1 MKKKKFY
8 EHPQTVHTSVEAETG
23 FMTASIFDEENDQD
37 KGVTAGG
44 HEVGNEGDYTGL
56 GWDNGNGGPETQSW

>member
-23 FMTASIFDEENDQD
+23 FMNASVFDSENEADD
-37 KGVTAGG
+37 GVSIEG
-44 HEVGNEGDYTGL
+44 HEVGNEGDYTDL
-56 GWDNGNGGPETQSW
+56 GWDNPGPEAQSW

>member
-23 FMTASIFDEENDQD
+23 FMGASVFEEENNQD
-37 KGVTAGG
+37 KGVTTEG
-44 HEVGNEGDYTGL
+44 HEVGNEGDYSDL
-56 GWDNGNGGPETQSW
+56 GWDQTW

>member
-23 FMTASIFDEENDQD
+23 FMGASVFEEENNQD
-37 KGVTAGG
+37 KGVTTEG
-44 HEVGNEGDYTGL
+44 HKVGNEGDYSDL
-56 GWDNGNGGPETQSW
+56 GWDQTW

>member
-23 FMTASIFDEENDQD
+23 FMNASIFDKENNQD
-37 KGVTAGG
+37 NGVTAGD
-44 HEVGNEGDYTGL
+44 HEVGNEGDYTNL